1 VYIELNVELIDGIFV
16 DGIFEQKFI
25 NNFRPIINKPGAAAK
40 NATLRSHSMRINE
53 IVHVQYR

>member
-25 NNFRPIINKPGAAAK
+25 NNFRPINQEQPEKMQ
-40 NATLRSHSMRINE
+40 H
-53 IVHVQYR
+53 

>member
-25 NNFRPIINKPGAAAK
+25 NNFRPIIKPGAAAK
-40 NATLRSHSMRINE
+40 NATLRSHSMRIKKCE
-53 IVHVQYR
+53 IFRMK